1 MVSSVK
7 HLIFGNPLTFAQAKT
22 GRLGIRLA
30 FVLVAANALSSVA
43 YASEEILGAFQG
55 GGVSAQGVAVFV
67 ALAIIGLMLIVVM
80 SYDRVI
86 RSYPQGGGA
95 YIVAK
100 ENLGTLAGVVAGA
113 SLLVDYALT
122 VAVSVTAGAAAI
134 ISAFPEII
142 HYRIEL
148 AIGMIG
154 LLVFL
159 SLRGT
164 RQSAQVLALPVYLFI
179 ISLMVMIGVGLIRY
193 FTEGVSFVPDQRGLT
208 FQVHGLSLIL
218 LLRAFSSG
226 SVALTG
232 VEAVSN
238 SLGVFRPPEIRNARL
253 TLLLLGAL
261 LAILFLGISSLA
273 FLYQSELMTE
283 ETLVSQ
289 VARVTFG
296 TSILY
301 YIVQFSTLLVLIIAA
316 NTSFIAFPQLAAK
329 LAKDG
334 FLPRPLTNLGD
345 RFVYNYGI
353 LVLGGLS
360 ALLVVAFLGKVH
372 LLLPL
377 YAIGVFI
384 GFTLTQAG
392 IAAHVW
398 HRPLRG
404 SLLWFLA
411 TALGAVVTGIVTL
424 VFLVVKFNDGAW
436 MVVVAIPVVLLLFWA
451 VRSHYSDVA
460 RALSI
465 ERYNQPPGRLGNQVV
480 VPIGGVHRA
489 VLPALEHARA
499 LGGQVRAVHVST
511 DEEVTQNVQ
520 RRWAKLRTDIPLIV
534 LPAPRT
540 DVVEPLIEYIHMVAK
555 SHPNEY
561 VTVVIPEFVPK
572 RWWHRVLH
580 NRTATL
586 LKRALHAEKRVIVT
600 NVPFHL
606 PR

>member
-7 HLIFGNPLTFAQAKT
+7 HLLFGNPLTFAQAKT
-22 GRLGIRLA
+22 ERLGIPLA

-43 YASEEILGAFQG
+43 YASEEILRAFQG

-67 ALAIIGLMLIVVM
+67 ALAIIGLMFIVTL
-80 SYDRVI
+80 SYGRVI

-95 YIVAK
+95 YVVAK

-122 VAVSVTAGAAAI
+122 VAVSVTAGAAAVT
-134 ISAFPEII
+134 SAFPQIL

-154 LLVFL
+154 LLVLL

-164 RQSAQVLALPVYLFI
+164 RQSAQVLALPVYLFV
-179 ISLMVMIGVGLIRY
+179 ISLFVMIGVGLVRY
-193 FTEGVSFVPDQRGLT
+193 FAEGVTFVPDQGGLT

-238 SLGVFRPPEIRNARL
+238 SLGVFRPPEMRNARL
-253 TLLLLGAL
+253 TLLMLGVL
-261 LAILFLGISSLA
+261 LAALFLGISSLA
-273 FLYQSELMTE
+273 FLYRSELMTE

-296 TSILY
+296 TSAVY
-301 YIVQFSTLLVLIIAA
+301 YIIQFSTLLVLIIAA

-360 ALLVVAFLGKVH
+360 ALVVVAFLGEVH

-398 HRPLRG
+398 HRSLRG

-411 TALGAVVTGIVTL
+411 TAVGAVVTGIVTI

-436 MVVVAIPVVLLLFWA
+436 MVAVAIPVILFLFWA

-465 ERYNQPPGRLGNQVV
+465 ERYSQPPGRLGNQVV

-499 LGGQVRAVHVST
+499 LGGQIRAVHVST

-540 DVVEPLIEYIHMVAK
+540 DIVEPLIEYIHMVAK

-561 VTVVIPEFVPK
+561 VTVVLPEFVPK

-600 NVPFHL
+600 NVPYHL

>member
-1 MVSSVK
+1 MVSTVK
-7 HLIFGNPLTFAQAKT
+7 HLLFGNPLTVAQAKAE
-22 GRLGIRLA
+22 RLGIPLA

-43 YASEEILGAFQG
+43 YASEEILRAFQG

-67 ALAIIGLMLIVVM
+67 SLAILGLMLIVTM

-95 YIVAK
+95 YVVAR
-100 ENLGTLAGVVAGA
+100 ENLGTMVGVVAGA
-113 SLLVDYALT
+113 SLLVDYTLT

-134 ISAFPEII
+134 VSAFPEIV
-142 HYRIEL
+142 HHRIEI
-148 AIGMIG
+148 AVGMVG

-164 RQSAQVLALPVYLFI
+164 RQSAQLLAPPVYLFV
-179 ISLMVMIGVGLIRY
+179 ISMFVMICVGLIRY
-193 FTEGVSFVPDQRGLT
+193 FTEGVTVVPDQRVLT
-208 FQVHGLSLIL
+208 FQVQGLSLL
-218 LLRAFSSG
+218 LLIRAFASG

-238 SLGVFRPPEIRNARL
+238 SLGVFKPPETRHARL
-253 TLLLLGAL
+253 TLLLLGVL
-261 LAILFLGISSLA
+261 LAMLFLGISSLA
-273 FLYQSELMTE
+273 FLYRSELMTE

-296 TSILY
+296 TNALY
-301 YIVQFSTLLVLIIAA
+301 YIVQFSTLVVLIIAA
-316 NTSFIAFPQLAAK
+316 NTSFVAFPQLAAK
-329 LAKDG
+329 LARDG
-334 FLPRPLTNLGD
+334 LLPRPLTNLGD

-360 ALLVVAFLGKVH
+360 TLLVIAFFGEVH

-392 IAAHVW
+392 IAVHVW
-398 HRPLRG
+398 KRPSPG
-404 SLLWFLA
+404 SLPWFLVA
-411 TALGAVVTGIVTL
+411 AVGAVVTGIVTL
-424 VFLVVKFNDGAW
+424 VFLVVKFTDGAW
-436 MVVVAIPVVLLLFWA
+436 MVAVAIPVILALFWA
-451 VRSHYSDVA
+451 IRSHYSDVA

-465 ERYNQPPGRLGNQVV
+465 ERYSQPPGRLGSQVV

-534 LPAPRT
+534 LPAART
-540 DVVEPLIEYIHMVAK
+540 GVVEPLIEYIHMVAK

-561 VTVVIPEFVPK
+561 VTVVLPEFVPK

-586 LKRALHAEKRVIVT
+586 LKRALHTEKRVIVT
-600 NVPFHL
+600 NVPYHL